1 MNHENFDLVQKLFEL
16 PWYNLILISLIIIPV
31 FIGTWASLINSFSLN
46 LNDKQKRTLSTAF
59 IMLYIIGVVVGKI
72 GHDREQ
78 DKNSKQMVE
87 ALKAD
92 LKSNKGILGFR
103 RIRERHPSYDE
114 NSLYKIADQY
124 PGIFGITPI
133 ADPNNN
139 QLKDKDDP
147 IGLVLR

>member
-1 MNHENFDLVQKLFEL
+1 MNNENFDLVQKLFEL

-46 LNDKQKRTLSTAF
+46 LNDKQKRTLSTTF

-78 DKNSKQMVE
+78 DRNSKQMVE
-87 ALKAD
+87 TLKAD

-124 PGIFGITPI
+124 PGIFGIAPI
-133 ADPNNN
+133 ADPHNN